1 MKYNSQ
7 TISEISFASREVF
20 RACSSLNVVVFGP
33 NIKLAAVTDRGLPLR
48 LPHGGTG
55 SAFVLPWGNADR
67 FALSPGAYGK

>member
-33 NIKLAAVTDRGLPLR
+33 NIKLAAVTEGNV
-48 LPHGGTG
+48 
-55 SAFVLPWGNADR
+55 SAGWKSKNTTFFR
-67 FALSPGAYGK
+67 SIS